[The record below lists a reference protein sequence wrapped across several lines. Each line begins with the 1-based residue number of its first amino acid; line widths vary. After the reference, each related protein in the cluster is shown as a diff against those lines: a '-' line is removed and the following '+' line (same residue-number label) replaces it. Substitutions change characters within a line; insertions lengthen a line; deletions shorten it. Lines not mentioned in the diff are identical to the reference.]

1 MPARATRRTA
11 ATLLL
16 GLAAGT
22 ASADG
27 LRAGGPACRD
37 CGTVLTIDSLPVQP
51 KPDKGAK
58 ADKAAHA
65 ERTPKPHAATRVY
78 HVSIRMDDGSTRTIR
93 YDNRPALAVGDK
105 VRVTER
111 RVYLR

>member
-1 MPARATRRTA
+1 MHAHARRRTA

-16 GLAAGT
+16 GLAAGA

-27 LRAGGPACRD
+27 LRAAGPACRD
-37 CGTVLTIDSLPVQP
+37 CGTVMTIQALPAAP

-58 ADKAAHA
+58 ADRTAHG
-65 ERTPKPHAATRVY
+65 ERASKPQAATRVY
-78 HVSIRMDDGSTRTIR
+78 QVSIRMDDGSTRTIR